1 MLGETFTPEANA
13 LLQRSPW
20 SLVRPTDVEQ
30 ITVRTIIG
38 IRHTR
43 RDIAMK
49 LPGNLPVKT
58 RIPFKLWVFAGVITV
73 SSLMHVATQ
82 SQLAFHSQLASGPH
96 LIAALR

>member
-1 MLGETFTPEANA
+1 
-13 LLQRSPW
+13 
-20 SLVRPTDVEQ
+20 
-30 ITVRTIIG
+30 
-38 IRHTR
+38 
-43 RDIAMK
+43 MK

-82 SQLAFHSQLASGPH
+82 SQPAFQSQLASATH